1 MIVLTTSATQTLNVI
16 PRAYLGA
23 FTIDV
28 RDSSLNKNFTYYE
41 DTVTTSGDYMQFTNS
56 YVDGSGNTI
65 FKEARFYD
73 LDLYADFN
81 IWNTNLSLWEMYD
94 EIWQTDSNQKERIYK
109 DRIFVTDQD
118 IDQKND
124 NDHYSINNN
133 QYVTNNSFDNEYI
146 VIWKIEK
153 EIV

>member
-1 MIVLTTSATQTLNVI
+1 MIVLTTNSSQTLSVI
-16 PRAYLGA
+16 PREYLGS

-28 RDSSLNKNFTYYE
+28 RDASLNKTFSYFE
-41 DTVTTSGDYMQFTNS
+41 DTVTTSGNYMQFTNS

-94 EIWQTDSNQKERIYK
+94 EIWQTDSNQKERVYK

-124 NDHYSINNN
+124 NDHYGINKD

-146 VIWKIEK
+146 VI
-153 EIV
+153 

>member
-56 YVDGSGNTI
+56 YVDGSGNSI

-124 NDHYSINNN
+124 NEHYSINNN

-146 VIWKIEK
+146 VI
-153 EIV
+153 

>member
-94 EIWQTDSNQKERIYK
+94 EIWQTDSNQKERVYK

-124 NDHYSINNN
+124 NDHYGINKD

-146 VIWKIEK
+146 VI
-153 EIV
+153 

>member
-124 NDHYSINNN
+124 NDHYGINKD

-146 VIWKIEK
+146 VI
-153 EIV
+153 

>member
-41 DTVTTSGDYMQFTNS
+41 DTVTTSGNYMQFTNS
-56 YVDGSGNTI
+56 YVDGSGNSI

-94 EIWQTDSNQKERIYK
+94 EIWQTDSNQKERVYK

-124 NDHYSINNN
+124 NDHYGINKD

-146 VIWKIEK
+146 VI
-153 EIV
+153 

>member
-124 NDHYSINNN
+124 NEHYSINNN
-133 QYVTNNSFDNEYI
+133 KYVTNNSFDNEYI
-146 VIWKIEK
+146 VI
-153 EIV
+153 